1 MATMFEIKHAERII
15 NEAVADGDESSEKKF
30 KVVFVDMGHTS
41 TSVAL
46 VQYTVDENNGISSHV
61 VSSVG
66 KKDLGAR
73 NIDDALFNNVVSTLL
88 SKHKVTVTP
97 ASKVGSRVLRQCN
110 KAKEI
115 LSTIGETSIVLE
127 NLPGD
132 VDARISL
139 SQSTLEESS
148 KDFAA
153 ELKSLFDS
161 LFNEAGE
168 AFTRE
173 DVKVV
178 EISGGG
184 VRIPFVKR
192 VIEGSI
198 STSIKCQ
205 TTLSPEAMSKAAAIV
220 AAKAATKKASLPK
233 SEQKEEKKS
242 EDEGKDLDTVTP
254 EASNGEGNIAPA
266 GTENADDDP
275 ELVGNMN
282 NDDIKAAQAIEREM
296 KVQDSILAEME
307 MPGMLWNPTYTRCA

>member
-1 MATMFEIKHAERII
+1 MILCSTKL
-15 NEAVADGDESSEKKF
+15 EK
-30 KVVFVDMGHTS
+30 
-41 TSVAL
+41 L
-46 VQYTVDENNGISSHV
+46 
-61 VSSVG
+61 
-66 KKDLGAR
+66 
-73 NIDDALFNNVVSTLL
+73 
-88 SKHKVTVTP
+88 
-97 ASKVGSRVLRQCN
+97 
-110 KAKEI
+110 
-115 LSTIGETSIVLE
+115 
-127 NLPGD
+127 
-132 VDARISL
+132 
-139 SQSTLEESS
+139 
-148 KDFAA
+148 
-153 ELKSLFDS
+153 
-161 LFNEAGE
+161 
-168 AFTRE
+168 FTRE

-242 EDEGKDLDTVTP
+242 EDEEKDLDTVTP

-282 NDDIKAAQAIEREM
+282 NDDIKAAQAIER
-296 KVQDSILAEME
+296 K
-307 MPGMLWNPTYTRCA
+307 